1 MISELYDII
10 LDRKRNQ
17 PPGSYTA
24 KLLQGGQEIILK
36 KVGEETVE
44 VILAATGQGKH
55 RVIEETADLLYHT
68 LVLLASQDIPLNDVQ
83 EELRQRHLKQGS

>member
-1 MISELYDII
+1 MIHELFDII

-17 PPGSYTA
+17 PPDSYTVR
-24 KLLQGGQEIILK
+24 LLQGGQDTILK

-44 VILAATGQGKH
+44 VILAATGQGKQ

-68 LVLLASQDIPLNDVQ
+68 LVLLAYQDISLDDVQ
-83 EELRQRHLKQGS
+83 EELRQRHLKQE